1 MNDTIYVAVKL
12 PITTHPQKCRIGVCE
27 GMPTIDDGWQ
37 LFSYVVSNDAD
48 NIYSNVIDTII
59 DVKETNFD
67 LENKAWIL
75 PANSLDKLMIL
86 VSSFQYSV
94 SFKIASMLCL
104 NGIISSKAVLN
115 ASL

>member
-67 LENKAWIL
+67 LENKAVARESKRTIAKVSA
-75 PANSLDKLMIL
+75 PVPL
-86 VSSFQYSV
+86 VMGQ
-94 SFKIASMLCL
+94 
-104 NGIISSKAVLN
+104 VLRFYVV
-115 ASL
+115 ALRC

>member
-1 MNDTIYVAVKL
+1 
-12 PITTHPQKCRIGVCE
+12 
-27 GMPTIDDGWQ
+27 MPTIDDGWQ

-86 VSSFQYSV
+86 VSSSLKSDIQH
-94 SFKIASMLCL
+94 FKIR
-104 NGIISSKAVLN
+104 
-115 ASL
+115 

>member
-27 GMPTIDDGWQ
+27 GMPTIADGWQ

-86 VSSFQYSV
+86 VSSSLKSDIQH
-94 SFKIASMLCL
+94 FKIR
-104 NGIISSKAVLN
+104 
-115 ASL
+115 